1 MYNGQNNKLNAANK
15 RKLTMKSK
23 QLWLGPLLS
32 VALFFLMRTNDIAYP
47 AAITAAITLLT
58 AWWWATEALPI
69 PATSL
74 IPFAAF
80 PLFGVISHKEAAAG
94 FGSHIILLL
103 MGGFIM
109 AKALEKSGAHEQF
122 AMLILRKVGSK
133 SNKQLVFA
141 FMLAAALLSMWVSN
155 TATCLMLMPIALAS
169 LAQIN
174 NPKMTV
180 PLILSIAYAC
190 SIGGIATL
198 IGTPTNVIF
207 AGIYE
212 QAFGKGF
219 GFLAWL
225 KIGFPIAV
233 LAIPVAW
240 LWLTRNVTGLCEVT
254 LPPKEAWTV
263 DQKRVVG
270 VFAFIVSLWIFR
282 TEPFGGWTTM
292 IGVDGIGD
300 SSVALLGAALM
311 FIVRAKD
318 GNGLLDWPS
327 AVKIP
332 WGVLLMFGA
341 GITIAKAFFESGLAE
356 LIGVSLSG
364 MIGGLP
370 IFLLILLICL
380 LITFMTELNSN
391 VATATLLIPILA
403 AAATATGLAP
413 ELLMIPAAISASCAF
428 MLPVATAP
436 NAIAYA
442 TEHVTVKQMMR
453 EGLGL
458 NLILSVLISTMC
470 FILIA

>member
-1 MYNGQNNKLNAANK
+1 
-15 RKLTMKSK
+15 MKNK

-32 VALFFLMRTNDIAYP
+32 IALFFLMRTNDIAYP

-109 AKALEKSGAHEQF
+109 AKALEKTGAHERF

-133 SNKQLVFA
+133 SNKQLIFA

-169 LAQIN
+169 LVQIN
-174 NPKMTV
+174 NPKMVV

-207 AGIYE
+207 AGVYE
-212 QAFGKGF
+212 EAFGKEF
-219 GFLAWL
+219 GFLTWL
-225 KIGFPIAV
+225 KIGLPIVV

-240 LWLTRNVTGLCEVT
+240 LWLTRNVSGLCEVT
-254 LPPKEAWTV
+254 LPTKEAWTV

-270 VFAFIVSLWIFR
+270 VFAFVVCLWIFR

-292 IGVDGIGD
+292 IGVTGIGD

-356 LIGVSLSG
+356 LLGVLLSG

-370 IFLLILLICL
+370 IFILILLICL